1 MRRTVIVDGGRVR
14 VRDTGDGAE
23 PILLVH
29 GDWTDSGVWDP
40 VAKLLRERF
49 RVIAYDEPG
58 YGNSPPP
65 TAAYTRAGNLRALL
79 DRFDIK
85 RAVLVAHSGGANAA
99 IGLALDEPERVSS
112 LILIAPGTHDYPWP
126 EDDPYLRD
134 FAAGDP
140 GSRLALAL
148 RTWSAAKP
156 ADPVI
161 RAQFRRV
168 MAGRPKIGV
177 LDMPGPPVF
186 ERLSDVTTP
195 TTVVVGDLEYPMV
208 SASSADIAERIPDAT
223 LTKVKGADHMLPW
236 RTPDKLAEIIVKQAG
251 RAGPKGQAGPKRP
264 SSRRTAAAGARTSS

>member
-1 MRRTVIVDGGRVR
+1 MRRTVVVDGGRVR
-14 VRDTGDGAE
+14 VRDSGDGAE
-23 PILLVH
+23 PIVAIH
-29 GDWTDSGVWDP
+29 GDWTDSGIWDP

-85 RAVLVAHSGGANAA
+85 RAALVAHSGGASAA
-99 IGLALDEPERVSS
+99 IGLALDEPEIVSS

-126 EDDPYLRD
+126 EDDPYVRD
-134 FAAGDP
+134 FAAGDA
-140 GSRLALAL
+140 GFRLALAL

-168 MAGRPKIGV
+168 LAGRPKIGV
-177 LDMPGPPVF
+177 LQVDGPPVY
-186 ERLSDVTTP
+186 ERLSEVTTP
-195 TTVVVGDLEYPMV
+195 TTVVVGDREYPMV
-208 SASSADIAERIPDAT
+208 AASSADIAERIPDAS

-236 RTPDKLAEIIVKQAG
+236 RTPDKLADIIVKQA
-251 RAGPKGQAGPKRP
+251 GQAGPKRP
-264 SSRRTAAAGARTSS
+264 PSRRTASAGARASS